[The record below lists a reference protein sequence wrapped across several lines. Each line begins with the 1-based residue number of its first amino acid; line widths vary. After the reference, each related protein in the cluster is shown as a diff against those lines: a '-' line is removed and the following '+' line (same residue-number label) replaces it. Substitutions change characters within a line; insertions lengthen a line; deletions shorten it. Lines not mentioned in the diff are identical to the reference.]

1 YTTLECNFG
10 LLCLD
15 WRDICDGA
23 QQCMSGLD
31 ENKCDKLEFNEC
43 ENDEYRCMN
52 GMCIPEEYFLDGEFD
67 CLDWSDEIQYYDDGN
82 SPIEEASKK
91 RVLSVMIEFVHE
103 INGHVVMGNVLLID
117 YNFRI

>member
-1 YTTLECNFG
+1 MV
-10 LLCLD
+10 
-15 WRDICDGA
+15 A

-31 ENKCDKLEFNEC
+31 ENNCDKLEFNEC

-82 SPIEEASKK
+82 CPIEEASAQCDD
-91 RVLSVMIEFVHE
+91 RICPRNQWPCGDGQCIPDRLQFQRLTQ
-103 INGHVVMGNVLLID
+103 INSMSKPT
-117 YNFRI
+117 